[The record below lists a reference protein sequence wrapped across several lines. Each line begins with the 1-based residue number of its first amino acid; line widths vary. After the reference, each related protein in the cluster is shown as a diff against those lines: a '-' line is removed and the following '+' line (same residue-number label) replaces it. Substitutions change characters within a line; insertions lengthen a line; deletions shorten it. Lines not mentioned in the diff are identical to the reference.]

1 MTEWLNGHDAKL
13 NKNMLK
19 TTTKTAVQMG
29 FVRGANPKKQTT
41 EETHFEIHPRIDSDS
56 EVWDR
61 FLCAYAM

>member
-19 TTTKTAVQMG
+19 TTTKTAVEMG

-56 EVWDR
+56 EVRDR